1 MMVVM
6 RKENIRK
13 IRIALAGNPNVGKT
27 TLFNSIT
34 GTRQHVG
41 NWPGVTVE
49 KKVGYRNFNGHTI
62 EVVDLPGTY
71 SLTAYSMDE
80 VVARDYI
87 IEDRPDVVV
96 NIIDATNLER
106 NLYLTTQLMELDTK
120 LVIALNMYDLLESRG
135 DVLDQKKLE
144 NFLEIPIIKTV
155 GNTGEGIEQLLTE
168 IIKES
173 EKGPHHEHV
182 FGYGQEIEDIITSL
196 EKIIR
201 DYPNISERY
210 PPRWLSIK
218 LIEHDNEVEKQ
229 IEKQPKDLKIAIKD
243 VLKNIPSEKLELE
256 MVDKRYENINKILN
270 QVLQKREVLVTPSDM
285 IDRVLTNKYLGI
297 PIFLAIMWGVFELTF
312 TFSVPFMD
320 ALDFVFVELGNYIAD
335 NVEPQWLASLL
346 GRGIIGGVG
355 FILIFFP
362 TIFILFFIL
371 SFLEDSGYIARAA
384 FIMDKLMYKIGLQGK
399 SFIPLLLGFGCSVP
413 AIMATRTIED
423 RKDRLITIM
432 VNPFISCG
440 ARLPVYILIAGTF
453 FGRQAGTVIFIIYAL
468 SILMVIIAT
477 KLLRI
482 TVIKGSPAPFIME
495 LPPYR
500 IPTIKTSILHM
511 WDRGSLYLR
520 KAGTIILGAS
530 IIIWVISSINFNGYI
545 SESTKDIDDS
555 LLVADGIIE
564 GTGEFQGDGIFT
576 GYIQENITLVNGT
589 ELTKGESVKDL
600 ELTKDL
606 VLLGN
611 GTFQGEVTFKGNGS
625 YTGSDFTIEE
635 SFAADIGKL
644 AEPFTKPLG
653 FNWKINTALIF
664 GFVAK
669 EFVVGTVGILYGVG
683 EGGGSS
689 EEGDLSDAMID
700 SGDFSPL
707 IALCLMIFVLIYTPC
722 IATIA
727 VIKKET
733 GKWRW
738 SIFSMLFGFG
748 LAWLMVFI
756 VYNVGVVAG
765 FG

>member
-6 RKENIRK
+6 SKIEKRK

-49 KKVGYRNFNGHTI
+49 KKVGYRDYNGYNI

-80 VVARDYI
+80 VVARDHI

-106 NLYLTTQLMELDTK
+106 NLYLTTQLMELGIK

-135 DVLDQKKLE
+135 DVLNLKKLE
-144 NFLEIPIIKTV
+144 GFLEIPIVKTV
-155 GNTGEGIEQLLTE
+155 GNTGEGTEELLTE
-168 IIKES
+168 IINES
-173 EKGPHHEHV
+173 KKGPHHEHV
-182 FGYGQEIEDIITSL
+182 IGYGKEIENLITSI
-196 EKIIR
+196 EKTIR
-201 DYPNISERY
+201 EHPKISDKY
-210 PPRWLSIK
+210 SPRWLSIK
-218 LIEHDNEVEKQ
+218 LIENDKEVMKRIKE
-229 IEKQPKDLKIAIKD
+229 QPLGLKRSIKEILRD
-243 VLKNIPSEKLELE
+243 TPLEELELE
-256 MVDKRYENINKILN
+256 MVDKRYENISKVLN

-320 ALDFVFVELGNYIAD
+320 ALDFVFVELGNYISD
-335 NVEPQWLASLL
+335 NVEPEWLASLL

-413 AIMATRTIED
+413 AIMAARTIESK
-423 RKDRLITIM
+423 KDRLITIL
-432 VNPFISCG
+432 VNPFVSCG

-468 SILMVIIAT
+468 SIFMVIIAT
-477 KLLRI
+477 KLLRT

-530 IIIWVISSINFNGYI
+530 IVIWVISSININGYI
-545 SESTKDIDDS
+545 EESTKEIDDS
-555 LLVADGIIE
+555 LLVADGIIQ
-564 GTGEFQGDGIFT
+564 GSGEFQGEGKFT
-576 GYIQENITLVNGT
+576 GYLMENITINNDT
-589 ELTKGESVKDL
+589 TFQKGEYVNDL
-600 ELTKDL
+600 ELSKDVAL
-606 VLLGN
+606 RGN
-611 GTFQGEVTFKGNGS
+611 GTFEGEVTFKGNGS

-635 SFAADIGKL
+635 SFAADIGKI
-644 AEPFTKPLG
+644 AEPITKPLG

-683 EGGGSS
+683 EGGS

-738 SIFSMLFGFG
+738 SIFSMFFGFG
-748 LAWLMVFI
+748 LAWLMALI
-756 VYNVGVVAG
+756 AYNVGVLAG
-765 FG
+765 LG